1 MRSIRVVMMALVI
14 AVGLL
19 AASLPGAWQGPV
31 AAAVPGTITAT
42 LTPAPAVPPP
52 VRRGPANVLV
62 RLETKE
68 VRGVLADGVEYTFWT
83 FNGTVPGPMIRV
95 RVGDSVE
102 LRLKNNKDSKQIHSI
117 DLHAV
122 NGPGGGATLTQTAPG
137 QETSFRFKA
146 LNPGL
151 YVYHCA
157 SPHIPTH
164 IANGMYGLILVEPAS
179 GLPAVDQEYY
189 VMQGE
194 FYTHGAFG
202 DKGLQAYASDKARM
216 AQADYVVFNG
226 RVGSLVGSAALTGR
240 VGQTV
245 RIYIGNGGPN
255 LVSSFHVIGEIFDR
269 VYAESAIGS
278 PPQTNV
284 QTTLIPAGGAAMVE
298 FKLDVPGTYLLVD
311 HSIFRID
318 IGAAG
323 QLKVEGTG
331 PAGIFEPI
339 KPGMPG
345 KH

>member
-1 MRSIRVVMMALVI
+1 MRRTVWVRVAV

-19 AASLPGAWQGPV
+19 VITFPGGWPAVAGAPGVTTARLAAP
-31 AAAVPGTITAT
+31 
-42 LTPAPAVPPP
+42 PAVPAP
-52 VRRGPANVLV
+52 VRRGPGKVLV
-62 RLETKE
+62 TLETTE
-68 VRGVLADGVEYTFWT
+68 VRGTLADGVEYVFWT

-95 RVGDSVE
+95 RVGDDVE
-102 LRLKNNKDSKQIHSI
+102 FRLRNSTTSKQIHSI
-117 DLHAV
+117 DFHAV

-137 QETSFRFKA
+137 QETAFRFKA

-164 IANGMYGLILVEPAS
+164 IANGMYGLILVEPAA
-179 GLPAVDQEYY
+179 GLGAVDREYY

-194 FYTHGAFG
+194 FYTRGAFG
-202 DKGLQAYASDKARM
+202 EKGLQAYDSSKGRIE
-216 AQADYVVFNG
+216 QPGYVVFNG
-226 RVGSLVGSAALTGR
+226 KVGALTGSGALVAR
-240 VGQTV
+240 AGQTV
-245 RIYIGNGGPN
+245 RIFVGNGGPN

-269 VYAESAIGS
+269 VYPEGAVGSA
-278 PPQTNV
+278 PMTNV
-284 QTTLIPAGGAAMVE
+284 QTTLVPSGGAAIVE
-298 FKLDVPGTYLLVD
+298 FKVDVPGTYLLVD

-323 QLKVEGTG
+323 QLKVDGSG